1 MGNFR
6 ITCANML
13 GEFSD
18 DLVALKIPTKGGGT
32 QAVRVVLTSS
42 KEDKSL
48 FERELQ
54 NVEEEQNKKIRGFRE
69 ALFLRE
75 DG

>member
-1 MGNFR
+1 
-6 ITCANML
+6 ML
-13 GEFSD
+13 REFFD

-48 FERELQ
+48 LE
-54 NVEEEQNKKIRGFRE
+54 VANKSRSLIRISG
-69 ALFLRE
+69 LVLSKLCKW
-75 DG
+75 GS